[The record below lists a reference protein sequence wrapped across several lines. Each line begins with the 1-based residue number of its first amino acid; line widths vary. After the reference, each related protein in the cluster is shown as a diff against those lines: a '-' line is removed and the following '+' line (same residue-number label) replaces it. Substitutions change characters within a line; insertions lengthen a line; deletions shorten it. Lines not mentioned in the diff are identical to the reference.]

1 MQNNININSY
11 LGQKGYTLLK
21 KELTIEQQK
30 QIRNDLTI
38 KPYTGSI
45 GANNSNPVTYP
56 AYRESDKKFY
66 VPHYYGVETF
76 GKPKE
81 HKISE
86 GENIDV
92 DFVGILR
99 DYQEPVVKKY
109 IDCVTNS
116 GFGGGGLLELP
127 CGFGKCLGKG
137 TKLMLSNGSFELVEN
152 IKVGD
157 LLMGDDSTPR
167 KVLSLSRGRE
177 QMYKISSKKGD
188 EYICNESHILSLK
201 YSTNLSKKIRKGD
214 IIDISVKDFLDLP
227 KSYHG
232 KGGPLLGYK
241 TQIKFKHQDVDFDP
255 YLFGYWL
262 GDGSSRDPVIST
274 QEGCII
280 KYIVDLFKNNY
291 TDLYL
296 RYHSQYDYRICSLK
310 RNNRFMTFLRKN
322 NLLNNKHIPY
332 EYKYNRRDIQLKL
345 LAGLI
350 DSDGYNKT
358 GCYEIMQK
366 NNTLAEDIVYLCR
379 SLGFAC
385 YSRKSK
391 KTCYNSKNGPKEGIY
406 NRISIYGTGIEEIP
420 LLCKRKQ
427 NPQRKQIKNAL
438 VYRIK
443 VEKISI
449 DDYYGFEIDGNRRF
463 VLGDFSVT
471 HNTSI
476 GLNLV
481 SQLKKKTLV
490 IVHKEFLL
498 NQWVERIEQF
508 LPTARVGRIQ
518 GQIIDIENKDIV
530 IGMLQSLS
538 MKEYP
543 ASVFESFG
551 FTIIDEVHHISSQT
565 FSNALFKIITK
576 YMLGLSATMNRK
588 DGTTRVF
595 KMFLGDVIFK
605 GKRDEERNVEVRAIT
620 YKVNDDEFND
630 TILDYR
636 GNTQNSSMISKLC
649 EYNRRSEFIIKTVC
663 DFIKVDNVDDKTITN
678 HKLLM
683 DSQVPNCEMC
693 NKNNNYLVH
702 NTCCD
707 CVKYCLTCI
716 ENIDLQSQT
725 HSNEKTSKKT
735 RTKCPNCKKILKYE
749 QNYIENPYVKPLEQ
763 NHTIIMS
770 HNLNILH
777 YMYKK
782 FVCKNLASVGYYIGG
797 MSEDELK
804 KSGTKQVIFSSYSM
818 SSEGLD
824 IPTLNS
830 QFLITPKSDI
840 VQIVGRILRAK
851 HTFSHPIIYDF
862 IDTHDIFQRQWFKR
876 KSYYK
881 SQNYKIIGSNS
892 IDYNDNF
899 NTWKTI
905 YEPNIEKKNKPAC
918 NLNKGTKKQISSKSN
933 SSSDKSIAVD
943 SDESDDEEE
952 KLKRNNSLTGKCF
965 ISIKK

>member
-1 MQNNININSY
+1 MENYTLNLNSY

-30 QIRNDLTI
+30 KIRNDLTI

-92 DFVGILR
+92 DFVGSLR

-109 IDCVTNS
+109 VDCVTNGDS
-116 GFGGGGLLELP
+116 DGGGGGGLLELP
-127 CGFGKCLGKG
+127 CAFGK
-137 TKLMLSNGSFELVEN
+137 
-152 IKVGD
+152 
-157 LLMGDDSTPR
+157 
-167 KVLSLSRGRE
+167 
-177 QMYKISSKKGD
+177 
-188 EYICNESHILSLK
+188 
-201 YSTNLSKKIRKGD
+201 
-214 IIDISVKDFLDLP
+214 
-227 KSYHG
+227 
-232 KGGPLLGYK
+232 
-241 TQIKFKHQDVDFDP
+241 
-255 YLFGYWL
+255 
-262 GDGSSRDPVIST
+262 
-274 QEGCII
+274 
-280 KYIVDLFKNNY
+280 
-291 TDLYL
+291 
-296 RYHSQYDYRICSLK
+296 
-310 RNNRFMTFLRKN
+310 
-322 NLLNNKHIPY
+322 
-332 EYKYNRRDIQLKL
+332 
-345 LAGLI
+345 
-350 DSDGYNKT
+350 
-358 GCYEIMQK
+358 
-366 NNTLAEDIVYLCR
+366 
-379 SLGFAC
+379 
-385 YSRKSK
+385 
-391 KTCYNSKNGPKEGIY
+391 
-406 NRISIYGTGIEEIP
+406 
-420 LLCKRKQ
+420 
-427 NPQRKQIKNAL
+427 
-438 VYRIK
+438 
-443 VEKISI
+443 
-449 DDYYGFEIDGNRRF
+449 
-463 VLGDFSVT
+463 
-471 HNTSI
+471 TSI
-476 GLNLV
+476 SLYIL

-498 NQWVERIEQF
+498 NQWVERIQQF
-508 LPTARVGRIQ
+508 LPNARVGRIQ

-636 GNTQNSSMISKLC
+636 GNPQNSSMISKLC

-683 DSQVPNCEMC
+683 DSQVPSCEIC

-716 ENIDLQSQT
+716 ENIDLHSQT
-725 HSNEKTSKKT
+725 HSNSNEKTSKKT